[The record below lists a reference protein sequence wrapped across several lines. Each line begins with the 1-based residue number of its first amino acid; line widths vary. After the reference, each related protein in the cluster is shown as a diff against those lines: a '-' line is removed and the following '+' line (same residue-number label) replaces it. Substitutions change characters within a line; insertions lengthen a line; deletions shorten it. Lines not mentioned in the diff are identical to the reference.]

1 MDNTD
6 STRILSLI
14 LNVSLNLQN
23 IFTKYFSARI
33 SIFEFLFRISVY
45 GEEYFFHIGENV
57 CEYKLY
63 KLIIFNILNYWK
75 VSVFCIF
82 KKYLYR
88 IILRIN
94 HLPMHRNG
102 IQVAMIRY
110 RFIIYNFPRR
120 KYLSIMIEIAIAR
133 PRRIN

>member
-6 STRILSLI
+6 SSRILSLI

-57 CEYKLY
+57 REYKLY

-102 IQVAMIRY
+102 IQVAMI
-110 RFIIYNFPRR
+110 
-120 KYLSIMIEIAIAR
+120 
-133 PRRIN
+133 

>member
-1 MDNTD
+1 M
-6 STRILSLI
+6 
-14 LNVSLNLQN
+14 
-23 IFTKYFSARI
+23 
-33 SIFEFLFRISVY
+33 FRISVY

-57 CEYKLY
+57 REYKLY

-110 RFIIYNFPRR
+110 RFIIYNFSRR
-120 KYLSIMIEIAIAR
+120 KYLSITIEIAIAR

>member
-57 CEYKLY
+57 REYKLY

>member
-88 IILRIN
+88 IILYIN

-102 IQVAMIRY
+102 IQVAMIWY

-120 KYLSIMIEIAIAR
+120 KYLSITIEIAIAR

>member
-6 STRILSLI
+6 SSRILSLI

-33 SIFEFLFRISVY
+33 SIFEFLFQISVY

-57 CEYKLY
+57 REYKLY

-120 KYLSIMIEIAIAR
+120 KYLSITIEIAIAR

>member
-88 IILRIN
+88 IILYIN

>member
-14 LNVSLNLQN
+14 LNVSYVYNFYEIKNLQN
-23 IFTKYFSARI
+23 IFILVALSARI

-57 CEYKLY
+57 RECKLY

-82 KKYLYR
+82 KKYIYIVSFYVLTIYQC
-88 IILRIN
+88 IVMASK
-94 HLPMHRNG
+94 LP
-102 IQVAMIRY
+102 
-110 RFIIYNFPRR
+110 
-120 KYLSIMIEIAIAR
+120 
-133 PRRIN
+133 

>member
-6 STRILSLI
+6 SSRILSLI

-57 CEYKLY
+57 REYKLY

-88 IILRIN
+88 IILYIN

>member
-1 MDNTD
+1 M
-6 STRILSLI
+6 
-14 LNVSLNLQN
+14 NV
-23 IFTKYFSARI
+23 R
-33 SIFEFLFRISVY
+33 E
-45 GEEYFFHIGENV
+45 
-57 CEYKLY
+57 CKLY

-88 IILRIN
+88 IILYIN

-120 KYLSIMIEIAIAR
+120 KYLSITIEIAIAR

>member
-6 STRILSLI
+6 SSRILSLI

-57 CEYKLY
+57 REYKLY

>member
-6 STRILSLI
+6 SSRILSLI

-57 CEYKLY
+57 RECKLY

-82 KKYLYR
+82 KKYIYIVSFYVLTIYQC
-88 IILRIN
+88 IVMASK
-94 HLPMHRNG
+94 LP
-102 IQVAMIRY
+102 
-110 RFIIYNFPRR
+110 
-120 KYLSIMIEIAIAR
+120 
-133 PRRIN
+133 